1 MCGDARVDAR
11 VFRVRAADEFAR
23 APAEVVWKECGV
35 GCPAYQLKLHVSEV
49 LPQLRC
55 LLPQQRSLNRA
66 LIEA

>member
-1 MCGDARVDAR
+1 VCGDARVDAR

-35 GCPAYQLKLHVSEV
+35 GCPAYQLKLYVSEV

-55 LLPQQRSLNRA
+55 LLPQQRSLNRT
-66 LIEA
+66 LIEP